1 MADGRRRP
9 RPRGRG
15 TISQMDSG
23 QADFSLFLLV
33 DGLCARV
40 DVVGPEGRR
49 AHGRVLEGPSA
60 GLGPALALLLEGS
73 PPVGRRSALLTDR
86 LWTGVL
92 RLPLEDPK
100 ALGIRGLRRSLALA
114 AEDHTGLTPDG
125 AAVGFEELP
134 SPDQRVRYWA
144 TIADRRL
151 AEAAGRVLRAEGSEL
166 LWIAHPAG
174 ILRES
179 SGLRVEAWADLTW
192 CGGDGAPVHIV
203 DGAPGEG
210 FWALAVGD
218 WIDKL
223 RGSAPVFVGEQN
235 HRDLLSKSGLLPRRS
250 LLPQRRALELL
261 HGVAARLAACPPGH
275 AVPVDGAGHVRARE
289 SGALAS
295 AAVPAP
301 ENYSFRARAEPQVPP
316 PAAEPAV
323 AAAIVKGDAPAAPLG
338 NQVDAPTPSA
348 AQTPPPTNAPTPAA
362 KTPATPP
369 ALAPVAAAVRTA
381 EAAPAAIATAS
392 PAATSTK
399 SADQVDGPNGTPR
412 RDAPIAKPTPPYP
425 ELPKRVSGAPW
436 LVPAAM
442 AAVVVGG
449 IFWHQHRATSSLAA
463 AKLAANE
470 SPENQRAGTMPEA
483 SLPGAAIETGSN
495 AAAVEG
501 ALPLGDQNGLAAAM
515 RGDDP
520 ARSLTHE
527 NHVQRRRLP
536 ALLSALGRHAH
547 EDFVVRRVAAKF
559 GGAIAIEG
567 VSDNA
572 HAANQLADALA
583 GELSRAGWSVAPADQ
598 RRRAFPTGRDGY
610 DFVIEITPVAVPADA
625 LPLGGG
631 ATLPKSSS
639 RGTIV
644 DRLTEALE
652 SEGATITASS
662 PDEGAIARS
671 SEELVALAQILVT
684 LGEKPLGWRIDMRTS
699 FPVLTRRLQALAEE
713 PDFLLPA
720 ALELDQSGEQGEIEV
735 KLWLW
740 I

>member
-23 QADFSLFLLV
+23 QGDFSLFLLV

-49 AHGRVLEGPSA
+49 AHGRVLEGPA
-60 GLGPALALLLEGS
+60 GGLGPALAMLLEGS

-114 AEDHTGLTPDG
+114 AEDHTGLAPDG
-125 AAVGFEELP
+125 AAVGFDELA

-151 AEAAGRVLRAEGSEL
+151 LEAAGRVLRAEGSEL

-174 ILRES
+174 VLRES

-203 DGAPGEG
+203 DGPPGEG
-210 FWALAVGD
+210 HWALAVGD
-218 WIDKL
+218 WIEKL
-223 RGSAPVFVGEQN
+223 RGSAPLFVGEQS

-275 AVPVDGAGHVRARE
+275 AVPVDATGQVRARE
-289 SGALAS
+289 SVALAS
-295 AAVPAP
+295 TPVPAP
-301 ENYSFRARAEPQVPP
+301 ENYSFRARAEAEAPP
-316 PAAEPAV
+316 PAAEPAA

-338 NQVDAPTPSA
+338 NQVEGPTPSA
-348 AQTPPPTNAPTPAA
+348 AQTPPSTSIPTPAA
-362 KTPATPP
+362 KTPPAPP
-369 ALAPVAAAVRTA
+369 TLAPVAAAVRAA
-381 EAAPAAIATAS
+381 EAAPAASTV
-392 PAATSTK
+392 AAPTPQPMK
-399 SADQVDGPNGTPR
+399 VADQVDSPHATPR
-412 RDAPIAKPTPPYP
+412 RDAPIAKPAPYP

-442 AAVVVGG
+442 AAAVVGG
-449 IFWHQHRATSSLAA
+449 IFWHQQRATSSLAA
-463 AKLAANE
+463 AKLAAE
-470 SPENQRAGTMPEA
+470 GTPDGQRSGTMPEG
-483 SLPGAAIETGSN
+483 SLPDAAIEAGSN
-495 AAAVEG
+495 AAARDSAQAARNE
-501 ALPLGDQNGLAAAM
+501 DGLVAAM
-515 RGDDP
+515 QGDDP

-583 GELSRAGWSVAPADQ
+583 GELSRAGWLVAPADQ

-610 DFVIEITPVAVPADA
+610 DFVIELTPVAVPADA

-631 ATLPKSSS
+631 ATLPNLSS
-639 RGTIV
+639 RSSIV
-644 DRLTEALE
+644 DRLTEALA

-671 SEELVALAQILVT
+671 SEELVALAQILVS
-684 LGEKPLGWRIDMRTS
+684 LGEKPVGWRIDMRTS

>member
-1 MADGRRRP
+1 
-9 RPRGRG
+9 
-15 TISQMDSG
+15 MDSG
-23 QADFSLFLLV
+23 QGDFSLFLLV

-40 DVVGPEGRR
+40 DVVGREGRR
-49 AHGRVLEGPSA
+49 AHGRVLEGPA
-60 GLGPALALLLEGS
+60 GGLGAALAMLLEGS
-73 PPVGRRSALLTDR
+73 PPVGSRSALLTDR

-92 RLPLEDPK
+92 RLPLEDPQ

-114 AEDHTGLTPDG
+114 AEDHTGLTPDA
-125 AAVGFEELP
+125 AAVGFDELV
-134 SPDQRVRYWA
+134 SPDRRVRYWA

-151 AEAAGRVLRAEGSEL
+151 LEGAGRVLRAEGSEL

-174 ILRES
+174 VLRES
-179 SGLRVEAWADLTW
+179 SGLRVEAWSDLTW

-203 DGAPGEG
+203 DGPPGEG
-210 FWALAVGD
+210 HWALAVGD
-218 WIDKL
+218 WIEKL
-223 RGSAPVFVGEQN
+223 RGSAPLFVGEQS

-275 AVPVDGAGHVRARE
+275 AVPVDAESQVRARE
-289 SGALAS
+289 PRA
-295 AAVPAP
+295 PANATVHAQ
-301 ENYSFRARAEPQVPP
+301 ENYNFRARAEPESMP
-316 PAAEPAV
+316 PAAEPVV
-323 AAAIVKGDAPAAPLG
+323 AAAIVMGDAPAAPLG
-338 NQVDAPTPSA
+338 NQVEAPTTSA
-348 AQTPPPTNAPTPAA
+348 AQTPPSPNTAAPAA
-362 KTPATPP
+362 KTPPAPRESAPP
-369 ALAPVAAAVRTA
+369 APAPVAAAVRTA
-381 EAAPAAIATAS
+381 EPASAAGAGAALGS
-392 PAATSTK
+392 QPTK
-399 SADQVDGPNGTPR
+399 VAEQVDSPHGTPR
-412 RDAPIAKPTPPYP
+412 RDPSTAKPAPYP

-442 AAVVVGG
+442 AAAVVGG

-463 AKLAANE
+463 AKVAEVAA
-470 SPENQRAGTMPEA
+470 SDGQRAGTMPEG
-483 SLPGAAIETGSN
+483 SLPDAAIDAGSS
-495 AAAVEG
+495 AAA
-501 ALPLGDQNGLAAAM
+501 ADRARAARNDDGFVAGM
-515 RGDDP
+515 QGDDP

-536 ALLSALGRHAH
+536 ALLAALGRHAH

-610 DFVIEITPVAVPADA
+610 DFVIELTPVAVPRDA
-625 LPLGGG
+625 LPLGGA
-631 ATLPKSSS
+631 ATLPNISS
-639 RGTIV
+639 RSSIV
-644 DRLTEALE
+644 ERLNEALA

-671 SEELVALAQILVT
+671 SEELVALAQMLVS
-684 LGEKPLGWRIDMRTS
+684 LGEKPVGWRIDMRTS